1 MVGRI
6 TENPHRSQSLQ
17 PEREH
22 TGNILTE
29 ADLGAAVADDE
40 LQTLLLQRVLPKP
53 VDALSAALEGVGS
66 EQGSSSSGV
75 RGHTAREAFLRQLED
90 HRAVASAILENAA
103 AKLGVSAA
111 NAHPRLLRELDK
123 KVALSEHKTL
133 GYLATFMVHGWQTA
147 RETSSW
153 RPGWGEG

>member
-1 MVGRI
+1 MRPLRTTSFRPWLWGIKTHSKRFW
-6 TENPHRSQSLQ
+6 
-17 PEREH
+17 
-22 TGNILTE
+22 
-29 ADLGAAVADDE
+29 A
-40 LQTLLLQRVLPKP
+40 QTLLLQRVLPKP